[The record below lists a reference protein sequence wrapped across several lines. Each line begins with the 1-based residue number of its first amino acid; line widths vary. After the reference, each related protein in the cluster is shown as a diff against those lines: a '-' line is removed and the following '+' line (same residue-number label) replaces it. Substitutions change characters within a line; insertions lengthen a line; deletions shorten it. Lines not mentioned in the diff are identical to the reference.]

1 LEQPAETDSPSK
13 SAEDLLGFRRQ
24 RFTACPVFFRPLG
37 LILRVDQIVQIGF
50 VLDILK
56 WNRN

>member
-1 LEQPAETDSPSK
+1 LEQPAETDSPSE

-24 RFTACPVFFRPLG
+24 RFTACPVLFRPFG

-56 WNRN
+56 

>member
-56 WNRN
+56 